1 MAHYNVEHVCGHDQE
16 IELFGKTSQRYEKI
30 EWMAR
35 GLCPDCYREK
45 KQQEREQ
52 ENERAAKLSKSLGFS
67 QLEGSE
73 KQILW
78 ANSIRQK
85 VYENICQSDTEHPVY
100 GYTLVAEAISL
111 ETSAKWWIDH
121 RSVDCLRITKIISAN
136 YPADWQAIQTRGKE
150 TLSNNSER
158 KGE

>member
-16 IELFGKTSQRYEKI
+16 VELFGKTSARYEKI

-45 KQQEREQ
+45 RQQEREQ
-52 ENERAAKLSKSLGFS
+52 ENERAAKLSKSLGSS

-78 ANSIRQK
+78 ATTIRQK
-85 VYENICQSDTEHPVY
+85 VYENICKSDTEHPSF

-111 ETSAKWWIDH
+111 ELSAKWWIDN
-121 RSVDCLRITKIISAN
+121 RGVDYLRISKMLAAN
-136 YPADWQAIQTRGKE
+136 YPAEWQAIQTRGKE
-150 TLSNNSER
+150 TLS
-158 KGE
+158 K

>member
-52 ENERAAKLSKSLGFS
+52 ENARAAKLSESLGLS
-67 QLEGSE
+67 ALEGSV
-73 KQILW
+73 KQIAW
-78 ANSIRQK
+78 ATTIRQK
-85 VYENICQSDTEHPVY
+85 TYENICQSETPHLTY
-100 GYTLVAEAISL
+100 GYSLVAEAISL

-121 RSVDCLRITKIISAN
+121 RNTFFFLISKTIAAN
-136 YPADWQAIQTRGKE
+136 YPSAWQAIQARGKE
-150 TLSNNSER
+150 E
-158 KGE
+158 

>member
-45 KQQEREQ
+45 RQQEREQ
-52 ENERAAKLSKSLGFS
+52 ENARAAKLAKSLGFS

-85 VYENICQSDTEHPVY
+85 TYENICKLEPEHPVY
-100 GYTLVAEAISL
+100 GYSLVAEALSL
-111 ETSAKWWIDH
+111 ETLAKWWIDH
-121 RSVDCLRITKIISAN
+121 RNVDYLRITKMIAGN
-136 YPADWQAIQTRGKE
+136 YPQDWQAIQTRGKE
-150 TLSNNSER
+150 TLS
-158 KGE
+158 K